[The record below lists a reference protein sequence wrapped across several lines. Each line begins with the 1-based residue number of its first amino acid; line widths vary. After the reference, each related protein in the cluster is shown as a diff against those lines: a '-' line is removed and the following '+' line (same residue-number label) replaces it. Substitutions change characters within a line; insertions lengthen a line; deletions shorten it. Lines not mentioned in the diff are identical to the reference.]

1 MKSLKLSS
9 TLQSI
14 GAQAFANCTAIKE
27 ISCRAEVPPV
37 CGENAFKNV
46 NKKAQLYVPI
56 QSIEAYKN
64 ADGWREFEEI
74 VALPTK
80 ATKK

>member
-1 MKSLKLSS
+1 
-9 TLQSI
+9 
-14 GAQAFANCTAIKE
+14 
-27 ISCRAEVPPV
+27 VPPV